1 MFDKDVYTHAFA
13 PCIHIVCAVA
23 IMAPDP
29 CLPETGISNARLLQC
44 YHVHRVVMHSRG
56 RLPSPMYEA
65 TELGTTRRVSR
76 SRSRQ
81 APRRVHTYEPASVS
95 APWRV
100 RVRESQTSREEMK
113 AAAVRLRT
121 AGLLASQVRA
131 TAEELGSSAWERAYY
146 ISIFLER
153 FEDHADG
160 LAQRVQRAA
169 AYQKEMRAAALRLRT
184 AGLLASQVRA
194 TAAELGSLARE
205 RADDISRFLDDFED
219 HAEHLAHR
227 VHALAVEA
235 RPRHQAEASDAPP
248 RERRTGPRRERPDGI
263 CVLCGQRSGIGVCR
277 SCFPESSDEVE

>member
-1 MFDKDVYTHAFA
+1 M
-13 PCIHIVCAVA
+13 
-23 IMAPDP
+23 
-29 CLPETGISNARLLQC
+29 
-44 YHVHRVVMHSRG
+44 
-56 RLPSPMYEA
+56 
-65 TELGTTRRVSR
+65 SR

-81 APRRVHTYEPASVS
+81 EPRTVHTSEGASVS

-100 RVRESQTSREEMK
+100 GVGESQTAREEMK
-113 AAAVRLRT
+113 AAALRLRT
-121 AGLLASQVRA
+121 AGLWASQVRA
-131 TAEELGSSAWERAYY
+131 TLGSSAWERAHH

-153 FEDHADG
+153 FEDPADR
-160 LAQRVQRAA
+160 LDAAACPKEVRAA
-169 AYQKEMRAAALRLRT
+169 AIRLRA

-219 HAEHLAHR
+219 HAEHLAQR

>member
-1 MFDKDVYTHAFA
+1 MRRQNWGLH
-13 PCIHIVCAVA
+13 
-23 IMAPDP
+23 
-29 CLPETGISNARLLQC
+29 
-44 YHVHRVVMHSRG
+44 
-56 RLPSPMYEA
+56 
-65 TELGTTRRVSR
+65 TRRVSR

-81 APRRVHTYEPASVS
+81 EPRTVHTSEGASVS

-100 RVRESQTSREEMK
+100 GVGESQTAREEMK
-113 AAAVRLRT
+113 AAALRLRT

-131 TAEELGSSAWERAYY
+131 TAEELGSSAWERAHH
-146 ISIFLER
+146 ISIFLQR
-153 FEDHADG
+153 FEDPADR
-160 LAQRVQRAA
+160 LDAAACPKEVRAA
-169 AYQKEMRAAALRLRT
+169 AIRLRT

-219 HAEHLAHR
+219 HAERLAQR

-235 RPRHQAEASDAPP
+235 RRRYQAEASDAAP

-263 CVLCGQRSGIGVCR
+263 CVLCGQRSAIGVCR

>member
-1 MFDKDVYTHAFA
+1 MRRQNWGLH
-13 PCIHIVCAVA
+13 
-23 IMAPDP
+23 
-29 CLPETGISNARLLQC
+29 
-44 YHVHRVVMHSRG
+44 
-56 RLPSPMYEA
+56 
-65 TELGTTRRVSR
+65 TRRVSR

-81 APRRVHTYEPASVS
+81 EPRRGHTSEGASVS

-100 RVRESQTSREEMK
+100 GVGESQTAREEMK
-113 AAAVRLRT
+113 AAALRLRT

-153 FEDHADG
+153 FEDHAY
-160 LAQRVQRAA
+160 L
-169 AYQKEMRAAALRLRT
+169 KEVRAAALRLRT

-205 RADDISRFLDDFED
+205 GADDISRFLDDFED

-227 VHALAVEA
+227 VHALPVEA

-263 CVLCGQRSGIGVCR
+263 CVLCGQRSAIGVCR